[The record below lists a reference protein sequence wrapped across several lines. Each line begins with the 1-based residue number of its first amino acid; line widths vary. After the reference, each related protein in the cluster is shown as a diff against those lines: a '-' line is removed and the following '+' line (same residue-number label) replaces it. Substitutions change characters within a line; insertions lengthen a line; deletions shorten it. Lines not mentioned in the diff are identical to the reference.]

1 MGCVSHMP
9 SKMYVGIESDVPIYG
24 PVTGTQAVALTKNNI
39 DHFFTVTGGSG
50 GNTGWKIID
59 YASGTIQLQP
69 GNVGVNSTT
78 ATITLTAKVALSG
91 VVVSGRY
98 YTESNYDKITL
109 TIKGTTYLSAVSGT
123 SSYTGSSL
131 SLAANQSIVLKYAKD
146 GSQHATNESSTYFNL
161 SCNSINVTT
170 TTQGIIGYEKKE
182 VARNISKAY
191 LGISTDVPIK
201 EIQQTVTRYPL
212 TITNCD
218 SYYFTYV
225 GSGKSF
231 TLSNGSTAGLRCEPG
246 NIGISSSNAALTL
259 TAKRNLT
266 NVKVKGQYYTEANFD
281 KITLTVK
288 GTSVLSAVSGDQSY
302 TTFWTGSLTSG
313 QQIYIYYEKDGS
325 VNNSNE
331 TNTYFEISCDDYTV
345 TTEEEV
351 ITGYEQKE
359 VARNILK
366 GYIGDENGKARLF
379 FGNTSAFNFSG
390 NSSIVSENATISGQ
404 SYTIYRLSSAGTL
417 KVPDNTKFWMCGGG
431 GSGGYG
437 KGSSASYAYAG
448 GGGGGGYVA
457 SGTLSEGSY
466 AVTIG
471 VGGTSTTS
479 ASNDGTASTLGS
491 NTAAGGK
498 KGTYSSGGGA
508 GGSGGGGSGYNTS
521 SSYGSKPAGSGAGVT
536 TMPYSLSSLFQYHSA
551 GGGGGGATV
560 TYDDDGVSTSR
571 PTKGGNGGS
580 KGASGSAATIGTF
593 GASTGGD
600 YGGGGNN
607 ANASYY
613 GGGGGGASIT
623 SGSKAG
629 GSGYAGTI
637 YIFVPNT

>member
-1 MGCVSHMP
+1 MP
-9 SKMYVGIESDVPIYG
+9 SKMYVGIESDIPIYES
-24 PVTGTQAVALTKNNI
+24 VTSTQSVALTKNNI
-39 DHFFTVTGGSG
+39 NHFFTVSGGNG

-109 TIKGTTYLSAVSGT
+109 TIKGTNYLSAVSGT
-123 SSYTGSSL
+123 SSYTGTSL
-131 SLAANQSIVLKYAKD
+131 SLAANQSIIIKYEKD
-146 GSQHATNESSTYFNL
+146 GSQHATNESGTYFNL
-161 SCNSINVTT
+161 SCNNINVTT
-170 TTQGIIGYEKKE
+170 TTQGIVGYEKKE
-182 VARNISKAY
+182 VARNIPRAY
-191 LGISTDVPIK
+191 LGINSNVPIK

-212 TITNCD
+212 TVTNCD
-218 SYYFTYV
+218 SYYFTYY

-246 NIGISSSNAALTL
+246 NIGTASSNAALTL

-266 NVKVKGQYYTEANFD
+266 NVKVQGQYYTEANYD

-331 TNTYFEISCDDYTV
+331 TNTYFEITCDDYTV

-366 GYIGDENGKARLF
+366 GYIGDESGKARLF
-379 FGNTSAFNFSG
+379 FGSTSAFSFSG

-404 SYTIYRLSSAGTL
+404 SYTVHRLSSAGTL

-431 GSGGYG
+431 GSGGFAI
-437 KGSSASYAYAG
+437 GSSASYAYAG
-448 GGGGGGYVA
+448 GGGGGGYVT
-457 SGTLSEGSY
+457 SGTLSEGTY

-479 ASNDGTASTLGS
+479 ASNDGTASTIGS
-491 NTAAGGK
+491 QTAAGGK

-508 GGSGGGGSGYNTS
+508 GGSGGGGSGYNTNTA
-521 SSYGSKPAGSGAGVT
+521 YGRKPSGTGAGVST
-536 TMPYSLSSLFQYHSA
+536 LPFSLTSLFQYHS
-551 GGGGGGATV
+551 GGGGGGGCV
-560 TYDDDGVSTSR
+560 CSSGSNSSR

-580 KGASGSAATIGTF
+580 NGTAGLVATVGSFGSGS
-593 GASTGGD
+593 GGD
-600 YGGGGNN
+600 YGGGNGGSSGS
-607 ANASYY
+607 NASYY
-613 GGGGGGASIT
+613 GGGGGGAYVQT
-623 SGSKAG
+623 GSVAG